1 MPMEWLNRMK
11 EALDHIERNLDG
23 RLEMEEIAKTAYSS
37 PFHFQRMFLMLTGM
51 TVAEYIRKRR
61 LTLAAQELA
70 TSSSRVLDVALKYGY
85 DSPESFSK
93 AFRKI
98 HGISPSEARHPGVR
112 LKAFPRITFH
122 LSLKGDKGMD
132 YRIVKK
138 EAFTVIG
145 KSIQVTCRDGE
156 NPLQIPKFWE
166 KSHRDGTIAKLASIG
181 TGENLL
187 GIILDMQPDKGDY
200 TYMIGTETDQTV
212 PEENFTLRTIPAST
226 WAIFTC
232 VGPVPGAIQTMFRRI
247 FQEWF
252 PATGYEH
259 SGAPELE
266 VYPPGDT
273 MAEDYQC
280 EVWIPIMKKST
291 ADKPFI

>member
-1 MPMEWLNRMK
+1 MEWLNRMK
-11 EALDHIERNLDG
+11 EALDHIERNLDR

-187 GIILDMQPDKGDY
+187 GIILDMKPDKGDY
-200 TYMIGTETDQTV
+200 AYMIGTETDQTV

-232 VGPVPGAIQTMFRRI
+232 VGTVPGAIQTMFRRI

-291 ADKPFI
+291 ADKPCI

>member
-11 EALDHIERNLDG
+11 EALDHIERNLDR
-23 RLEMEEIAKTAYSS
+23 RLEMEEIAKTVYSS

-212 PEENFTLRTIPAST
+212 PDENFTLRTIPAST

-232 VGPVPGAIQTMFRRI
+232 VGPVPGALQTMFRRI

-273 MAEDYQC
+273 GSEDYRS
-280 EVWIPIMKKST
+280 EIWIPIVK
-291 ADKPFI
+291 